1 MKYSAGIVSKLF
13 WDIEAKKTA
22 ELFLKGMN
30 KNEIKDYVLK
40 ENIYQA
46 PNDKRAKDIFG
57 CVYKRIKSL
66 DVELLEFMTK
76 GDLENLRIINMVS
89 IMLNERIVFDFM
101 YEVYRQK
108 IIYGEI
114 ELTETDFNKFI
125 EDKKSQSEDVA
136 KWTDYTISNIKQ
148 TIYRMLANAQF
159 IRIDEM
165 GKKIIKIPI
174 INFDI
179 CRYLENNNMKSFL
192 YAMTGEK

>member
-1 MKYSAGIVSKLF
+1 MF
-13 WDIEAKKTA
+13 WDIEAKTA

-30 KNEIKDYVLK
+30 KANKKYVLK
-40 ENIYQA
+40 KIFIKRLMTKEPKIYRDA
-46 PNDKRAKDIFG
+46 
-57 CVYKRIKSL
+57 
-66 DVELLEFMTK
+66 ELFEFMTRRFR
-76 GDLENLRIINMVS
+76 NLRIINMVS
-89 IMLNERIVFDFM
+89 IMLNERIVFDFN
-101 YEVYRQK
+101 RSIQTK
-108 IIYGEI
+108 NYGEI

-148 TIYRMLANAQF
+148 TIYRMLVNAQF

-165 GKKIIKIPI
+165 GKKIIKRPI